1 MLPNSSYGGED
12 EFIERECRKDNEET
26 EESAVA
32 TGNGTGRVSW
42 DFVLRLSQ
50 VLIIPLMGM
59 CLAALLYVI
68 STMSSFDKRLA
79 VIETAAARPN
89 VDVSLSNK
97 IAVIEDRQNSV
108 IRHNDRQD
116 DQIRAVETL
125 VMQHREKSTYDK
137 AR

>member
-1 MLPNSSYGGED
+1 MLPNNSYGGED
-12 EFIERECRKDNEET
+12 EFIKRECRKDDEEA
-26 EESAVA
+26 EEPTVT

-42 DFVLRLSQ
+42 DFILRLSQ
-50 VLIIPLMGM
+50 VLIIPLMAIVLTAM
-59 CLAALLYVI
+59 LWVL
-68 STMSSFDKRLA
+68 SSMSSLDKRMA
-79 VIETAAARPN
+79 VIEVAASNPK

-108 IRHNDRQD
+108 IRQNDRQD

-125 VMQHREKSTYDK
+125 VMQHREKSTYDR

>member
-1 MLPNSSYGGED
+1 MHQRNSYGGED
-12 EFIERECRKDNEET
+12 EFIEKECHRYDEET

>member
-1 MLPNSSYGGED
+1 MHQRNSYGGEG
-12 EFIERECRKDNEET
+12 EFIEKECGRDNEET
-26 EESAVA
+26 EEPTVT

-42 DFVLRLSQ
+42 DFILRLSQ
-50 VLIIPLMGM
+50 VLIIPM
-59 CLAALLYVI
+59 LAIVLTAILYVI

-79 VIETAAARPN
+79 VIETAASNPK

-108 IRHNDRQD
+108 IRQNDRQD